1 MTATTS
7 TTIWFNTPAHGRA
20 PSGQY
25 PLAFFTQAGV
35 NNMILFLDTES
46 YSECDIKRGTY
57 RYAADPSTEVTL
69 LTYAIDAK
77 TVKCWDLSK
86 LQGMPKDLELA
97 LDKVYAGEATIAA
110 HNVMHDRIMLRDV
123 LGHDIPISRWVC
135 TMGLALAHSLPAGLA
150 ELGRVLGLPADMQK
164 DKDGKR
170 LINLFCKPR
179 PKNCKARRAD
189 HYSHPEDWQL
199 FVDYAIRDAETMR
212 ECFWKLPSWN
222 GHIDRKVWELD
233 QRINDRGF
241 AVDVEFAQAALL
253 ADRKHKLG
261 LSAQMAAATG
271 GVVGSATQRTATL
284 EYINRLMPAGGELPD
299 LTGSRVE
306 MLLADT
312 EPGTALHELLSL
324 RLDASSTTAAKYKVV
339 VASET
344 EGRLRGGLRYCGAAR
359 TGRWSGR
366 MFQPQNMARPSQKEH
381 TILQGIEALKLGVE
395 DLVVDD
401 MTATLTSALRGVIIA
416 PPGKKLVVADLSNI
430 EGRVLAWL
438 AGEEWKL
445 QAFRDV
451 DAGRGHDIYVL
462 AYSRSFGVTP
472 EAVLENK
479 TSGDGKM
486 RQIGKVMELALGYQ
500 GGVNAFDSMAAI
512 YRLDLEG
519 VDLQGIVNAWRK
531 ANPKIKAFW
540 YDMENACKRVL
551 MGAEPVRVG
560 HIRVS
565 KEGRWLRLLLPS
577 GRSLCYP
584 SAKLE
589 DGKITYMGQDQYTR
603 KWKRLETYSGKI
615 AENLAQAVARDIM
628 AHGMLLAE
636 QAGLEVV
643 LTVHDELLTETVD
656 WTVDTLVQC
665 MAAVPTWATGLPLAA
680 AGFET
685 TRYKKG

>member
-1 MTATTS
+1 
-7 TTIWFNTPAHGRA
+7 
-20 PSGQY
+20 
-25 PLAFFTQAGV
+25 
-35 NNMILFLDTES
+35 MIVFLDTES

-69 LTYAIDAK
+69 LTYAIEAHP
-77 TVKCWDLSK
+77 VKCWDLSK
-86 LQGMPKDLELA
+86 CQPMPKDLERA
-97 LDKVYAGEATIAA
+97 LDMAYAGEATIVA

-123 LGHDIPISRWVC
+123 LGQDIPISRWVC
-135 TMGLALAHSLPAGLA
+135 TMGLALAHSLPASLA
-150 ELGRVLGLPADMQK
+150 ELGRVLGLPADLQK

-179 PKNCKARRAD
+179 PKNCKERRAD
-189 HYSHPEDWQL
+189 WYTHPEDWDL
-199 FVDYAIRDAETMR
+199 FIDYAIRDVETMR
-212 ECFWKLPSWN
+212 ECHWRLPNRN

-241 AVDVEFAQAALL
+241 AVDVDFAQAALV
-253 ADRKHKLG
+253 ADRQHK
-261 LSAQMAAATG
+261 ADMARRMAEATG
-271 GVVGSATQRTATL
+271 GAVGSATQRQATL
-284 EYINRLMPAGGELPD
+284 DYVNRLMPAGEELPD
-299 LTGSRVE
+299 LTSSRVE
-306 MLLADT
+306 MLLEDT
-312 EPGTALHELLSL
+312 SPGTMLHTLLSL
-324 RLDASSTTAAKYKVV
+324 RLAASSTTAAKYKVV

-344 EGRLRGGLRYCGAAR
+344 GGRLRGGLRYCGAAR

-366 MFQPQNMARPSQKEH
+366 IFQPQNMARPSLKEKD
-381 TILQGIEALKLGVE
+381 ILLGIDALKLGCE
-395 DLVVDD
+395 ELVVDD
-401 MTATLTSALRGVIIA
+401 LTATLTSALRGVIIA

-451 DAGRGHDIYVL
+451 DAGRGHDLYVL
-462 AYSRSFGVTP
+462 AYSRSFGVEP
-472 EAVLENK
+472 EVVLENK

-486 RQIGKVMELALGYQ
+486 RQIGKVQELALGYQ

-531 ANPKIKAFW
+531 ANPRIKAFW

-551 MGAEPVRVG
+551 MGADPVRVG

-584 SAKLE
+584 SAKLD

-603 KWKRLETYSGKI
+603 KWKRLETYGGKI
-615 AENLAQAVARDIM
+615 VENLCQAVARDIM

-636 QAGLEVV
+636 EYGLEVV
-643 LTVHDELLTETVD
+643 LTVHDELITETVD
-656 WTVDTLVQC
+656 GSVDTLVQC
-665 MAAVPTWATGLPLAA
+665 MSVVPTWAAGLPLAA

-685 TRYKKG
+685 TRYRKG

>member
-1 MTATTS
+1 
-7 TTIWFNTPAHGRA
+7 
-20 PSGQY
+20 
-25 PLAFFTQAGV
+25 
-35 NNMILFLDTES
+35 MILFLDTES

-57 RYAADPSTEVTL
+57 RYASDPSTEVAL
-69 LTYAIDAK
+69 LTYAIDAQMA
-77 TVKCWDLSK
+77 KCWDLSK
-86 LQGMPKDLELA
+86 GQSMPKDLELA
-97 LDKVYAGEATIAA
+97 LDRVYAGDATLVA
-110 HNVMHDRIMLRDV
+110 HNVMHDRVMLRDV

-135 TMGLALAHSLPAGLA
+135 TMGLALAHSLPASLA

-199 FVDYAIRDAETMR
+199 FVDYAVRDVETMR
-212 ECFWKLPSWN
+212 ECYWKLPSWN

-253 ADRKHKLG
+253 ADRKHKAG

-284 EYINRLMPAGGELPD
+284 DYINQLMPAGEELPD
-299 LTGSRVE
+299 LTSSRVE

-344 EGRLRGGLRYCGAAR
+344 GGRLRGGLRYCGAAR

-366 MFQPQNMARPSQKEH
+366 MFQPQNMARPSQKENV
-381 TILQGIEALKLGVE
+381 ILQGIEALKLGIE
-395 DLVVDD
+395 ELVVDD

-445 QAFRDV
+445 QAFREV
-451 DAGRGHDIYVL
+451 DAGRGHDLYVL

-472 EAVLENK
+472 EVVLANK
-479 TSGDGKM
+479 ATGDGKM
-486 RQIGKVMELALGYQ
+486 RQIGKVQELALGYQ

-519 VDLQGIVNAWRK
+519 IDLQGIVSAWRK

-603 KWKRLETYSGKI
+603 KWKRLETYGGKI
-615 AENLAQAVARDIM
+615 VENLCQAVARDIM
-628 AHGMLLAE
+628 AHGMLKSEDAD
-636 QAGLEVV
+636 LEVV

-656 WTVDTLVQC
+656 GAVDTLVQC
-665 MAAVPTWATGLPLAA
+665 MSAVPTWATGLPLAA